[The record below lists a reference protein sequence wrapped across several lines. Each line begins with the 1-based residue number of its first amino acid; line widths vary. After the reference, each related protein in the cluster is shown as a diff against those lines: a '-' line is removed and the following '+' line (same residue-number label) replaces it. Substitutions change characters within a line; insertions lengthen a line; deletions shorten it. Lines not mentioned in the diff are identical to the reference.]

1 MPSLGSGTQHHVFVD
16 ESARPGRYLL
26 TAVFVPT
33 RNLALVTRQVREA
46 LPQGNRRTHMSA
58 EGDRRRRILLRAYS
72 KVGAVAHVVVASY
85 RGGDDQSAR
94 EACLAAILARSQRCG
109 AAVLVLDT
117 RGPHRDALDRRFI
130 ASTLRASAGPS
141 VQYTH
146 RGSRSEP
153 LLSLPDAIGW
163 AVGAGGMWRR
173 LIEPIVSEVMQVDP

>member
-1 MPSLGSGTQHHVFVD
+1 MPSLDSGIPHHTFVD

-33 RNLALVTRQVREA
+33 CDLAAVTRQVREA
-46 LPQGNRRTHMSA
+46 FPHGNRRTHMSA
-58 EGDRRRRILLRAYS
+58 EGDRRRRILLRAY
-72 KVGAVAHVVVASY
+72 
-85 RGGDDQSAR
+85 
-94 EACLAAILARSQRCG
+94 
-109 AAVLVLDT
+109 
-117 RGPHRDALDRRFI
+117 
-130 ASTLRASAGPS
+130 PS

-173 LIEPIVSEVMQVDP
+173 LVEPIVAEVVQVSP

>member
-1 MPSLGSGTQHHVFVD
+1 MPSLDSGIPHHTFVD

-33 RNLALVTRQVREA
+33 SDLAAVTRQVREA
-46 LPQGNRRTHMSA
+46 FPHGNRRTHMSA

-72 KVGAVAHVVVASY
+72 QVGAVAHVVVASY

-94 EACLAAILARSQRCG
+94 EACLAAIVARSQRCG

-117 RGPHRDALDRRFI
+117 RGPHRDALDRRLI

-173 LIEPIVSEVMQVDP
+173 LVEPIVADVVQVSP